1 VRLRLSAGSSGLRDG
16 WRGWARWR
24 GHHVGGTPDGKEQAV
39 NPLHDRFLTDTQ
51 STVGRDG
58 LPQLALNVHDA
69 DSTGLELTSDCA
81 SGAEQ
86 AFAPGH
92 HAAAA

>member
-1 VRLRLSAGSSGLRDG
+1 MRLSAGSSGLRDG

-24 GHHVGGTPDGKEQAV
+24 RHHVGGTPHGEEQAV
-39 NPLHDRFLTDTQ
+39 NPLHDRFLAHAQ
-51 STVGRDG
+51 STVGGDR

-69 DSTGLELTSDCA
+69 DSTGLELTSDRA
-81 SGAEQ
+81 NGAEQ